1 MTVTRLLGLGTPTLH
16 SYGAKSLSHKPPHDE
31 HGGEL
36 DEREVVLRLLLPP
49 DEQLAAAIEPRVRAL
64 DHPASRPLATP
75 TTPTLLAAAT
85 NMRHTTRAPGAP
97 LSVCVVVALVHTEMR
112 LALSVQ

>member
-85 NMRHTTRAPGAP
+85 NIRHHTPPPRGL
-97 LSVCVVVALVHTEMR
+97 LSAALRVP
-112 LALSVQ
+112 